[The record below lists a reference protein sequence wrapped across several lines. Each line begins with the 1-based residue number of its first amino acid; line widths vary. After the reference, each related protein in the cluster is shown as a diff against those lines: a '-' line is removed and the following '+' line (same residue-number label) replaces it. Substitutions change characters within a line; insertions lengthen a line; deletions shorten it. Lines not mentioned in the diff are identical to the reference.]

1 MNPLHEN
8 IKPYSKAIVKLL
20 KGTINKNDIVWND
33 ILNYQNE
40 IQEYISKIGLELI
53 VKEGDGFAFLK
64 QFEIDND
71 NNTIGIASRRQV
83 GFETSIVLVI
93 LRQII
98 EEFESDPTD
107 FTVAEKYITES
118 ELKEQIAFFL
128 PEKFNKVKFLT
139 DLKKYIDS
147 VEKLGYLKEA
157 GTSLNEKKYKIHKII
172 KEKITLDILNE
183 FKENLKQHVESI

>member
-1 MNPLHEN
+1 MNQLQEN

-20 KGTINKNDIVWND
+20 KRTIDKDDIVWED
-33 ILNYQNE
+33 ILFYQTE

-53 VKEGDGFAFLK
+53 IKENDGYAFLK

-107 FTVAEKYITES
+107 FQVTDKFITES
-118 ELKEQIAFFL
+118 ELKEQISFFL
-128 PEKFNKVKFLT
+128 PEKYDKVKFLKQL
-139 DLKKYIDS
+139 DNYVKNVI
-147 VEKLGYLKEA
+147 KLGYLKES
-157 GTSLNEKKYKIHKII
+157 GTNLNEKKYKIHKII
-172 KEKITLDILNE
+172 KEKVTLDTLNE
-183 FKENLKQHVESI
+183 FKENLKQYVESI

>member
-1 MNPLHEN
+1 MNQLQEN

-20 KGTINKNDIVWND
+20 KKTIDNDDIVWED
-33 ILNYQNE
+33 ILFYQTE

-53 VKEGDGFAFLK
+53 IKENDGYAFLK

-71 NNTIGIASRRQV
+71 KNTIGIASRRQV

-107 FTVAEKYITES
+107 FQVTDKFITES
-118 ELKEQIAFFL
+118 ELKEQISFFL
-128 PEKFNKVKFLT
+128 PEKYNKVKFLKQ
-139 DLKKYIDS
+139 LDS
-147 VEKLGYLKEA
+147 YVKNVIKLGYIKES
-157 GTSLNEKKYKIHKII
+157 GTNLNEKKYKIHKII
-172 KEKITLDILNE
+172 KEKVTLDSLNE
-183 FKENLKQHVESI
+183 FKENLKQYVESI

>member
-1 MNPLHEN
+1 MNQLQEN

-20 KGTINKNDIVWND
+20 KKTIDNDDIVWKD
-33 ILNYQNE
+33 ILFYQTE

-53 VKEGDGFAFLK
+53 IKENDGFAFLK

-107 FTVAEKYITES
+107 FQVKDKFITES
-118 ELKEQIAFFL
+118 ELKEQISFFL
-128 PEKFNKVKFLT
+128 PEKYNKVKFLKQ
-139 DLKKYIDS
+139 LDS
-147 VEKLGYLKEA
+147 YVKNVIKLGYLKESE
-157 GTSLNEKKYKIHKII
+157 TNLNEKKYKIHKII
-172 KEKITLDILNE
+172 KEKVTLDTLNE
-183 FKENLKQHVESI
+183 FKENLKQYVESI

>member
-1 MNPLHEN
+1 MNQLQEN

-20 KGTINKNDIVWND
+20 KKTVDNDDIVWED
-33 ILNYQNE
+33 ILFYQTE

-53 VKEGDGFAFLK
+53 IKENDGYAFLK

-71 NNTIGIASRRQV
+71 KNTIGIASRRQV

-107 FTVAEKYITES
+107 FQVTDKFITES
-118 ELKEQIAFFL
+118 ELKEQIGFFL
-128 PEKFNKVKFLT
+128 PEKYNKVKFLKQL
-139 DLKKYIDS
+139 DNYVKN
-147 VEKLGYLKEA
+147 VVKLGYLKESN
-157 GTSLNEKKYKIHKII
+157 TNLNEKKYKIHKII

-183 FKENLKQHVESI
+183 FKENLKQYVESI

>member
-1 MNPLHEN
+1 MNQLQEN

-20 KGTINKNDIVWND
+20 KKTIDNDDIVWED
-33 ILNYQNE
+33 ILFYQTE

-53 VKEGDGFAFLK
+53 IKENDGYAFLK

-71 NNTIGIASRRQV
+71 KNTIGIASRRQV

-107 FTVAEKYITES
+107 FQVTDKFITES
-118 ELKEQIAFFL
+118 ELKEQISFFL
-128 PEKFNKVKFLT
+128 PEKYNKVKFLKQ
-139 DLKKYIDS
+139 LDS
-147 VEKLGYLKEA
+147 YVKNVIKLGYLKES
-157 GTSLNEKKYKIHKII
+157 GTNLNEKKYKIHKII
-172 KEKITLDILNE
+172 KEKVTLDSLNE
-183 FKENLKQHVESI
+183 FKENLKQYVESI